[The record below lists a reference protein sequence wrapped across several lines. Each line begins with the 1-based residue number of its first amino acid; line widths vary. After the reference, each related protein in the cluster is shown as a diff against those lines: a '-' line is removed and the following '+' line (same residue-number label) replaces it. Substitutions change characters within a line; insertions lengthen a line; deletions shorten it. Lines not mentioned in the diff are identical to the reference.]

1 MEEPTAGP
9 SVPPSAVRHSVVEDV
24 LGILTGTF
32 AASLGLFL
40 LKSSAAVTG
49 GTAGLALLLS
59 YSVALPFGVI
69 FFSVNLPFFALAVW
83 KKGWNF
89 ALRTGAAI
97 ALVSVMASLHP
108 AALGPLHIDPVYGVL
123 GGNLL
128 AGVGLLILFRHQ
140 SSLGGFNILALLVQE
155 KLKWRAGYVQ
165 MVLDV
170 AIVLASLVLVTPLM
184 VLLSAAGAT
193 LLNLI
198 VALNL
203 FSPPKHLK
211 YLHGDVCCR
220 PYDNNRNHR
229 CRTYWKPGCTEGRGT
244 GLRRSH
250 QQLPRAG
257 DPAGPRFRT
266 GTKGAGGHRSRGSSP
281 WRLRRGNGAAEEL
294 QGHTGGAADGQGC
307 DRYQQL
313 LLGAGWQDP
322 RPGQR

>member
-1 MEEPTAGP
+1 MTTTAP
-9 SVPPSAVRHSVVEDV
+9 AAPPSAVRHSVVEDV

-40 LKSSAAVTG
+40 LKSSEAVTG

-59 YSVALPFGVI
+59 YTVPLPFGVI
-69 FFSVNLPFFALAVW
+69 FTAVNLPFFALAIW

-108 AALGPLHIDPVYGVL
+108 WAFGSLELDPAYGVAA
-123 GGNLL
+123 GNLL

-140 SSLGGFNILALLVQE
+140 SSLGGFNILALLLQD

-170 AIVLASLVLVTPLM
+170 AIVLAALAVVSPLM

-198 VALNL
+198 LALN
-203 FSPPKHLK
+203 H
-211 YLHGDVCCR
+211 
-220 PYDNNRNHR
+220 
-229 CRTYWKPGCTEGRGT
+229 
-244 GLRRSH
+244 
-250 QQLPRAG
+250 
-257 DPAGPRFRT
+257 
-266 GTKGAGGHRSRGSSP
+266 
-281 WRLRRGNGAAEEL
+281 
-294 QGHTGGAADGQGC
+294 
-307 DRYQQL
+307 
-313 LLGAGWQDP
+313 
-322 RPGQR
+322 RPGRYLGK

>member
-1 MEEPTAGP
+1 MSTAISPAHQATSAEQGSTAAP
-9 SVPPSAVRHSVVEDV
+9 AAPPSAVRHTVVEDV

-59 YSVALPFGVI
+59 YTVPLPFGII
-69 FFSVNLPFFALAVW
+69 FFTVNLPFFGLAIW

-108 AALGPLHIDPVYGVL
+108 AALGPLHIDPIYGVL

-128 AGVGLLILFRHQ
+128 AGVGLLILFRHK
-140 SSLGGFNILALLVQE
+140 SSLGGFNILALLLQE

-170 AIVLASLVLVTPLM
+170 AIVLSALALVPPMMVLV
-184 VLLSAAGAT
+184 SAAGAT

-198 VALNL
+198 LALN
-203 FSPPKHLK
+203 H
-211 YLHGDVCCR
+211 
-220 PYDNNRNHR
+220 
-229 CRTYWKPGCTEGRGT
+229 
-244 GLRRSH
+244 
-250 QQLPRAG
+250 
-257 DPAGPRFRT
+257 
-266 GTKGAGGHRSRGSSP
+266 
-281 WRLRRGNGAAEEL
+281 
-294 QGHTGGAADGQGC
+294 
-307 DRYQQL
+307 
-313 LLGAGWQDP
+313 
-322 RPGQR
+322 RPGRYLGM

>member
-1 MEEPTAGP
+1 MEGPTTAG

-40 LKSSAAVTG
+40 LKSSGAVTG

-108 AALGPLHIDPVYGVL
+108 AALGSLHIDPAYGVL

-140 SSLGGFNILALLVQE
+140 SSLGGFNIMALLLQE
-155 KLKWRAGYVQ
+155 KLGWRAGYVQ

-170 AIVLASLVLVTPLM
+170 AIVLASLALVPPLM

-198 VALNL
+198 LALN
-203 FSPPKHLK
+203 H
-211 YLHGDVCCR
+211 
-220 PYDNNRNHR
+220 
-229 CRTYWKPGCTEGRGT
+229 
-244 GLRRSH
+244 
-250 QQLPRAG
+250 
-257 DPAGPRFRT
+257 
-266 GTKGAGGHRSRGSSP
+266 
-281 WRLRRGNGAAEEL
+281 
-294 QGHTGGAADGQGC
+294 
-307 DRYQQL
+307 
-313 LLGAGWQDP
+313 
-322 RPGQR
+322 RPGRYLGK